1 MILPFHQDYADL
13 FTLLNLHKCS
23 YVVVGAYAM
32 SVHGYIRMTGDIDI
46 LISSDND
53 NAGNIYS
60 ALKEFGAPLS
70 GISADEFTKPGL
82 IFQIGVS
89 PVRIDIINV
98 IDGVDTDTA
107 LSTAEVINKN
117 GIDIPFLSI
126 ENIIKNKRSTGRMK
140 DLADAEEF
148 EKIIK
153 GRP

>member
-1 MILPFHQDYADL
+1 
-13 FTLLNLHKCS
+13 
-23 YVVVGAYAM
+23 M